1 MLTQNE
7 DAFRALD
14 FGADD
19 FDLPIEDEVTQ
30 KAGARIDLDLEGLL
44 AIPRRLGYRG
54 RVPPRGAAGRA
65 GLGLRRQEF
74 LELQLDVARMHRSK
88 VVGSRPRQRH
98 RECRRPCTCRVVPSC
113 SHRVPQRVQIRQVVL
128 RDP

>member
-30 KAGARIDLDLEGLL
+30 KAGATIDLDLEGLL
-44 AIPRRLGYRG
+44 AIPRSLGYTVEYR
-54 RVPPRGAAGRA
+54 RA
-65 GLGLRRQEF
+65 ERPAHV
-74 LELQLDVARMHRSK
+74 VA
-88 VVGSRPRQRH
+88 
-98 RECRRPCTCRVVPSC
+98 T
-113 SHRVPQRVQIRQVVL
+113 
-128 RDP
+128 

>member
-14 FGADD
+14 YGADD

-44 AIPRRLGYRG
+44 EVPRRLGYRVEY
-54 RVPPRGAAGRA
+54 RRAERPAAFTCAERARSSPVPVDDASGERLELVPARGAVEALPRA
-65 GLGLRRQEF
+65 R
-74 LELQLDVARMHRSK
+74 A
-88 VVGSRPRQRH
+88 
-98 RECRRPCTCRVVPSC
+98 
-113 SHRVPQRVQIRQVVL
+113 
-128 RDP
+128 

>member
-1 MLTQNE
+1 MLTLNE

-44 AIPRRLGYRG
+44 AIPRRLGYRVEY
-54 RVPPRGAAGRA
+54 RRAARPPA
-65 GLGLRRQEF
+65 L
-74 LELQLDVARMHRSK
+74 
-88 VVGSRPRQRH
+88 
-98 RECRRPCTCRVVPSC
+98 TT
-113 SHRVPQRVQIRQVVL
+113 
-128 RDP
+128 